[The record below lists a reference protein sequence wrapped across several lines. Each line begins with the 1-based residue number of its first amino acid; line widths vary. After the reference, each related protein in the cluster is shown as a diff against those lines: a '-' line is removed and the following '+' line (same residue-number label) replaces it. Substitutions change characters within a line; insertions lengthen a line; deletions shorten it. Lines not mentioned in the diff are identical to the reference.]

1 MLGALTQIDSAG
13 FAAIDANLN
22 GDAPEIAA
30 AWLGKV
36 ERAGLAAQAVM
47 WPDSMKAAVDGFVKA
62 AGDLAAA
69 LGADDAAKAA
79 PLAKAA
85 AEAQAA
91 LSQAT
96 YAAVAGMAG
105 SSEGAGATLGA
116 LGVINLAGIGSM
128 ETALAADGAEINP
141 AWESRVANARV
152 AALALVWP
160 GESQAAA
167 DAFVTAATALEAAVK
182 ANDVAAAKEAAV
194 AANKARGTLAT
205 RGYGALSGMR
215 QTADSNGAALAA
227 LAAVDTA
234 AFHGIDEGLNGDK
247 PEIQAAWAGRVTTA
261 KRAIQTIRWS
271 AEVQTAADAFSKTIS
286 ALEAQLTAKEP
297 DLAKAGEAA
306 AAAHEA
312 QHTFSEIAY
321 AAIGGKVAA
330 H

>member
-1 MLGALTQIDSAG
+1 
-13 FAAIDANLN
+13 
-22 GDAPEIAA
+22 
-30 AWLGKV
+30 
-36 ERAGLAAQAVM
+36 
-47 WPDSMKAAVDGFVKA
+47 
-62 AGDLAAA
+62 
-69 LGADDAAKAA
+69 
-79 PLAKAA
+79 
-85 AEAQAA
+85 
-91 LSQAT
+91 
-96 YAAVAGMAG
+96 
-105 SSEGAGATLGA
+105 
-116 LGVINLAGIGSM
+116 
-128 ETALAADGAEINP
+128 
-141 AWESRVANARV
+141 
-152 AALALVWP
+152 
-160 GESQAAA
+160 
-167 DAFVTAATALEAAVK
+167 VK